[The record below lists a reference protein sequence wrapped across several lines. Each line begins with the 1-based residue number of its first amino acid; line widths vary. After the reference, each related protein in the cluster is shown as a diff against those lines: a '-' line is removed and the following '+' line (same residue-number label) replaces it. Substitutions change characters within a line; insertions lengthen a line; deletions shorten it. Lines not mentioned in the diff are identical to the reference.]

1 MTTTNTNSQQAPIA
15 NRKDSFILLPG
26 DAPKPNTVIFAVYSA
41 ALALS
46 KDGTEPT
53 RNAVIEKVLA
63 EYEPPR
69 SRSYNR
75 EYLVGYIS
83 HGISKGYLIEK
94 EPVAAEAKAEEK
106 KAPAK
111 GANKAKAKA
120 ASPVKKAT
128 QRAAGEPKKQRTA
141 NA

>member
-1 MTTTNTNSQQAPIA
+1 MNTSTSTATAPVSA
-15 NRKDSFILLPG
+15 NRKDAYKLLPG
-26 DAPKPNTVIFAVYSA
+26 DAPKPNTVIFAIYSA
-41 ALALS
+41 AVDLS
-46 KDGTEPT
+46 RGGNEPT
-53 RNAVIEKVLA
+53 RNDVIEKVLA

-83 HGISKGYLIEK
+83 FGIGKGYLIEK
-94 EPVAAEAKAEEK
+94 EPAPVTEAEPEPEKAPAK

-111 GANKAKAKA
+111 KARKAPAK
-120 ASPVKKAT
+120 
-128 QRAAGEPKKQRTA
+128 RAAGEPRRRRSA